1 MKSHSYEKVDVGGAS
16 LRCLVEGKKGAPWIV
31 MSHSIA
37 TDLHVWDAQVESL
50 ADRYQILRFDTRGE
64 GGSDT
69 SPPPYDFPLLVSDVA
84 KLFDHYRIDKA
95 CFMGVSLGGMIG
107 YGVALAHPQRL
118 SALIASSSRAD
129 APEGFRTP
137 WDDRIAAIKKAGG
150 MEPLVQP
157 TIDRWFP
164 TGYLVTHP
172 DVAKTI
178 GAMVRETPPAGFE
191 GIARA
196 LQGLDY
202 LTQVAKIRV
211 PTLLIAGAKDWT
223 MPEDMQKIHELIAQS
238 EYVIIPDAGHL
249 PNVEQTARF
258 NEAVTRFLGKVAL

>member
-107 YGVALAHPQRL
+107 LKLALSHPGRVAAFAACDTSMAVDHPVLLDILATRQLSQKAVSIEQRSL
-118 SALIASSSRAD
+118 
-129 APEGFRTP
+129 G
-137 WDDRIAAIKKAGG
+137 
-150 MEPLVQP
+150 
-157 TIDRWFP
+157 RWFLEQEP
-164 TGYLVTHP
+164 EK
-172 DVAKTI
+172 A
-178 GAMVRETPPAGFE
+178 
-191 GIARA
+191 A
-196 LQGLDY
+196 LY
-202 LTQVAKIRV
+202 
-211 PTLLIAGAKDWT
+211 
-223 MPEDMQKIHELIAQS
+223 AQ
-238 EYVIIPDAGHL
+238 IKA
-249 PNVEQTARF
+249 A
-258 NEAVTRFLGKVAL
+258 AL

>member
-1 MKSHSYEKVDVGGAS
+1 MKSHSYEKIDVGGVS
-16 LRCLVEGKKGAPWIV
+16 LRCLVSGKKDAPWLV

-37 TDLHVWDAQVESL
+37 TDLHVWDEQVALL
-50 ADRYQILRFDTRGE
+50 ADRYRILCFDTRGQ

-69 SPPPYDFPLLVSDVA
+69 SPPPYDFPLLVRDVIR
-84 KLFDHYRIDKA
+84 LFDHYKIDKA

-107 YGVALAHPQRL
+107 YGVALSNPDRL

-129 APEGFRTP
+129 APAGFCTP
-137 WDDRIAAIKKAGG
+137 WDDRIAAIRKAGS

-164 TGYLVTHP
+164 TGYLSTHP
-172 DVAKTI
+172 DVAQRI
-178 GAMVRETPPAGFE
+178 GTMVRETPTTGFE

-196 LQGLDY
+196 LQKLDY
-202 LTQVAKIRV
+202 LPHVAKIRV
-211 PTLLIAGAKDWT
+211 PTLLIAGAKDGT
-223 MPEDMQKIHELIAQS
+223 MPEDMRRIHEAITGS

-249 PNVEQTARF
+249 PNVEQAARF
-258 NEAVTRFLGKVAL
+258 NEAITRFLGTLGL